1 MNLDGWD
8 TCSIVAIELVN
19 QSLAKAGEKTIRTFA
34 YREDGLEISG
44 TFGPWSLV
52 SGGTLRLVTVEM
64 PISEGR
70 IAIDG
75 ESPVDISGVRLRA
88 QMKLGFIDGDSPD
101 KRNLAF
107 DTSYGDGRSDH
118 DPIKVTDIEDASGDL
133 ARFDLDMVK
142 EALTACLSHHAA
154 EASFVF
160 ASVDARSTA
169 KASGLACP
177 ANDWAFVD
185 PGDGREY
192 LALLGSLDKDR
203 TESAIRIGPELITPA
218 APAYFAVSQRLFT
231 QRALLPII
239 QQSFRPRTSFAIKG
253 QSVVSTKPVG
263 LGQRKVALFNVA
275 PVLRQVTITPVK
287 NAIAVRALAHAD
299 LPLSTRLDITVEMKL
314 PFHHDPKTGAMSF
327 KPGAP
332 KVTHHVNK
340 TGVIGNTLG
349 LIVEL
354 IVSLAEKPI
363 LASIS
368 QIAKGMQA
376 VNNPAAKPVVWEG
389 VRDFHAGRAV
399 WDNGIW
405 MADTRPVESGDTV
418 VKERAHE
425 PA

>member
-8 TCSIVAIELVN
+8 TCSIVAVDLVN
-19 QSLAKAGEKTIRTFA
+19 QSLARAGEKTIRTFA
-34 YREDGLEISG
+34 YREDGLEIG
-44 TFGPWSLV
+44 GIFGNWSLV

-64 PISEGR
+64 PIREGS
-70 IAIDG
+70 ISMAG
-75 ESPVDISGVRLRA
+75 QKPVDISGVRLRA

-101 KRNLAF
+101 KHNLTF
-107 DTSYGDGRSDH
+107 DTSYGEGTGDH
-118 DPIKVTDIEDASGDL
+118 EPIKVTDVEDPSGKL

-142 EALTACLSHHAA
+142 EALTACLSRHAA

-160 ASVDARSTA
+160 ASVDARSTSR
-169 KASGLACP
+169 ASGLACP

-192 LALLGSLDKDR
+192 LALLGSLDADR
-203 TESAIRIGPELITPA
+203 PNSAIRIGPELITPA

-239 QQSFRPRTSFAIKG
+239 QQSFRPRTTFAIKG

-263 LGQRKVALFNVA
+263 LGKRKIALFNVA

-287 NAIAVRALAHAD
+287 NAMAVRALAHAD

-314 PFHHDPKTGAMSF
+314 PFQHNPKTGAMSF
-327 KPGAP
+327 KPGTP
-332 KVTHHVNK
+332 KVTHKVNK
-340 TGVIGNTLG
+340 SGILGNTLG

-354 IVSLAEKPI
+354 IVTLAQRPI

-389 VRDFHAGRAV
+389 VRDFHAGRAI
-399 WDNGIW
+399 WDNGLW
-405 MADTRPVESGDTV
+405 MADIRPVEPADAALEEAT
-418 VKERAHE
+418 HE
-425 PA
+425 LA